1 MSLQST
7 LVKTVMEFKEK
18 LRKQDVANRT
28 KLKVLGTELT
38 KLMTIKK
45 KKKINKGNEIKKNN
59 VNIFFLLVPIHVYI

>member
-45 KKKINKGNEIKKNN
+45 KKKINKGNEIKK
-59 VNIFFLLVPIHVYI
+59 IM

>member
-1 MSLQST
+1 
-7 LVKTVMEFKEK
+7 MEFKEK

-59 VNIFFLLVPIHVYI
+59 VNIFFLLVPIHVYV

>member
-1 MSLQST
+1 
-7 LVKTVMEFKEK
+7 MEFKEK

-45 KKKINKGNEIKKNN
+45 KKKINKGNEIKK
-59 VNIFFLLVPIHVYI
+59 IM

>member
-1 MSLQST
+1 
-7 LVKTVMEFKEK
+7 MEFKEK